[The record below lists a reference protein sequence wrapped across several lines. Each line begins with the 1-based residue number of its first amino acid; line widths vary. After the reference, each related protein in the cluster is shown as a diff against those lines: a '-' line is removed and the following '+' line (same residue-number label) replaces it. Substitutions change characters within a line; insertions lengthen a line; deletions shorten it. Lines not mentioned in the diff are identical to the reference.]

1 MNSLNIKKIR
11 KSILK
16 PYQNLSKEIWM
27 LALLTLIN
35 RAGAMVIPFLSLYL
49 TISLNFSIEDVG
61 WIMTFYGIGS
71 LIGTYIGG
79 KLVDKIGYY
88 KLMYSSLFI
97 TSLLF
102 FGLQYLNTFNQFI
115 VGIFI
120 LSLFA
125 DLFRPAIWV
134 AMDAYSSEENKT
146 RSVTLIR
153 LAINLG
159 YSIGP
164 ALGGFIIASISYK
177 GLFWLD
183 SITTLIAS
191 LLVYK
196 YLHEVKIKPETAKI
210 EASELSPYK
219 DKQYLIF
226 WFAML
231 LGGFAFVQF
240 IYTFPLYFKEIIH
253 LSEKEI
259 GYLLALNGLLI
270 FLLEMPLISWLLKR
284 KVLHINMMLL
294 GFVLMSF
301 SFLTLNI
308 DVHVF
313 YIISSI
319 VFITLGE
326 MFNFPFSN
334 TYAMERSKGKK
345 KGAYMAL
352 YTISFSVSN
361 IIGPNIGMHIVA
373 KYGYNV
379 LWYFSVF
386 VLLCAIFLLYWLKK
400 EYFRHKKTL
409 QKARF

>member
-1 MNSLNIKKIR
+1 MNSLNIKKIQ
-11 KSILK
+11 KYLLK

-49 TISLNFSIEDVG
+49 TISLHFSIEDVG
-61 WIMTFYGIGS
+61 WIMTFYGVGS

-134 AMDAYSSEENKT
+134 AMDAYSIEKNKT

-196 YLHEVKIKPETAKI
+196 YLHEVKIKPKTDKI

-294 GFVLMSF
+294 GFILMSF
-301 SFLTLNI
+301 SFLALNI
-308 DVHVF
+308 GVHVF

-361 IIGPNIGMHIVA
+361 IIGPNIGMHLVA
-373 KYGYNV
+373 KYGYHV

-400 EYFRHKKTL
+400 EYFRYKKTL